1 MEQNEQDEKL
11 LLNRLKAG
19 NVTAFSEIYAKYG
32 PSLYRNIL
40 NLVKLKDEA
49 EEIHQEV
56 FVRLWKYRENIDADR
71 PLQSYLVKIAKNLV
85 VDYYK
90 KAAKDRELQ
99 QKMALQLTMHVND
112 VEESMLRHELEM
124 VMEQIISQLPPQRQ
138 RIYRYIKLEQNSYQ
152 DAADYFCTSLG
163 TIKDHMAKAAKF
175 VRHKYDGARYQDL
188 AIFLCYVYLS

>member
-32 PSLYRNIL
+32 CSLHRNIL
-40 NLVKLKDEA
+40 SLVKLRDEA

-175 VRHKYDGARYQDL
+175 VRHKYDGTRYQDL